1 VAMRYL
7 IFSAFVLAFGCRTSS
22 AETLVTALVD
32 GGTLKSG
39 TYGYAFSVGPNSLS
53 VQQLGVYDSYGNGLV
68 SQNKVGIWSSSGD
81 LIVAAE
87 IGAGNSAPRTGHSSG
102 GGFFSNSYRWVT
114 LASSTSLSA
123 NTTYYLGASANAGM
137 FMEDISSASETS
149 PLLSPDVTFLGAFL
163 NVGTFAFSSSLTTG
177 NLVGPNMIYSTVPEP
192 SSFSLLAIGGVV
204 LAFKKRRQ
212 A

>member
-1 VAMRYL
+1 MAMRYL

-68 SQNKVGIWSSSGD
+68 SQNKVGIWSSSGN
-81 LIVAAE
+81 LIISAE
-87 IGAGNSAPRTGHSSG
+87 ISAGNSAPRTGIPSG
-102 GGFFSNSYRWVT
+102 SGYFQNSYRWAT
-114 LASSTSLSA
+114 LAEPTYLSA

-163 NVGTFAFSSSLTTG
+163 NVGTFAFSSSLSTG

-192 SSFSLLAIGGVV
+192 SSLSLLAIGGVV
-204 LAFKKRRQ
+204 VALGRRKKQ
-212 A
+212 

>member
-1 VAMRYL
+1 MAMRYL
-7 IFSAFVLAFGCRTSS
+7 IFSVFVLAFGCRTAS

-32 GGTLKSG
+32 GGTLKGG

-68 SQNKVGIWSSSGD
+68 SQNRVGIWSSSGN
-81 LIVAAE
+81 LIISAE
-87 IGAGNSAPRTGHSSG
+87 ISAGNSAPRTGIPSG
-102 GGFFSNSYRWVT
+102 SGYFQNSYRWAT
-114 LASSTSLSA
+114 LAEPTYLSS

-177 NLVGPNMIYSTVPEP
+177 NIVGPNMIYSTVPEP
-192 SSFSLLAIGGVV
+192 SSLSLLALGGLA
-204 LAFKKRRQ
+204 LAFIKRRR